1 MSRWGRDP
9 EAAADELIGR
19 CLEAIDPGGS
29 VLIANHVGRL
39 RARLSEQGS
48 AVTEWHRRL
57 VPAGAAARAWP
68 PPGPFDVALLRL
80 PKAKDEQEMAAHAC
94 LGSLRE
100 GGRLVVYGGNDEGI
114 RPAAGM
120 LERLAGEVETLAAR
134 GHGRVHAVRRP
145 ADMTTLRATLSAWRS
160 AASLEIA
167 GVARS
172 WVSYPGVFAAGRV
185 DEGTALLLG
194 ALPPLQAGFRVLDY
208 GCSSGIVGAAALAR
222 EPGIA
227 LDLLDNDAVALE
239 AARENVPDGR
249 LSLAAGLAG
258 TAGTWNAILSNP
270 PLHSGFA
277 EDHALLENLI
287 ADAPRRLRPG
297 GCLAIVVQ
305 RRMPLDRLLAA
316 HFASVAVAAENA
328 RYRVWHGVRGSDPP
342 ASSRQ
347 AGRSRS

>member
-19 CLEAIDPGGS
+19 CLEATHPDGS
-29 VLIANHVGRL
+29 VLLANHVGRL
-39 RARLSEQGS
+39 QARLSEQGS

-57 VPAGAAARAWP
+57 TAGGAPAQAWP
-68 PPGPFDVALLRL
+68 LHGPFDVALLRL

-94 LGSLRE
+94 LGNLRE

-120 LERLAGEVETLAAR
+120 LERLAGAVETLAAR
-134 GHGRVHAVRRP
+134 GHGRVLAVRRP
-145 ADMTTLRATLSAWRS
+145 TGITKLRATLSAWRTV
-160 AASLEIA
+160 APLEIA

-208 GCSSGIVGAAALAR
+208 GCGSGIIGAAALAR
-222 EPGIA
+222 EPRIA
-227 LDLLDNDAVALE
+227 LDLLDNDAIALE
-239 AARENVPDGR
+239 AALENVPGAR
-249 LSLAAGLAG
+249 LVLAAGLAG
-258 TAGTWNAILSNP
+258 TPGTWDAILSNP

-287 ADAPRRLRPG
+287 ADAPRRLRAS

-316 HFASVAVAAENA
+316 HFASITVAAETS
-328 RYRVWHGVRGSDPP
+328 RYRVWHGIHPLSPHAGRGS
-342 ASSRQ
+342 
-347 AGRSRS
+347 G

>member
-29 VLIANHVGRL
+29 VLLANHAGRL
-39 RARLSEQGS
+39 ASTLSTRGA
-48 AVTEWHRRL
+48 AVTQWNRRL
-57 VPAGAAARAWP
+57 VAGCAPPLAWP
-68 PPGPFDVALLRL
+68 PAGSFDVALLRL

-100 GGRLVVYGGNDEGI
+100 GGRLIVYGGNDEGI

-120 LERLAGEVETLAAR
+120 LARLANEVETLAAR
-134 GHGRVHAVRRP
+134 GHGRVLAVRRP
-145 ADMTTLRATLSAWRS
+145 TDITKLRASLSAWRTV
-160 AASLEIA
+160 APLEIA
-167 GVARS
+167 GVARP

-208 GCSSGIVGAAALAR
+208 GCGSGIIGAAALAR
-222 EPGIA
+222 EPSIT
-227 LDLLDNDAVALE
+227 LELRDNDAVALE
-239 AARENVPDGR
+239 AARENVPGAR
-249 LSLAAGLAG
+249 LNLTASLAG
-258 TAGTWNAILSNP
+258 TAGMWDAILSNP
-270 PLHSGFA
+270 PLHSGFV

-287 ADAPRRLRPG
+287 AHVPQRLRAD

-305 RRMPLDRLLAA
+305 RRMPLDRLLAK
-316 HFASVAVAAENA
+316 HFASGTVAAETR
-328 RYRVWHGVRGSDPP
+328 RYRVWHAIHPLSPHAGRGS
-342 ASSRQ
+342 
-347 AGRSRS
+347 G